1 MVNDANVIIPDIVAS
16 NGIIHVIDKV
26 LIPPGDEEEVPATTE
41 APITTEAPVTTEA
54 PITTEA
60 PVTTEAPIITTEAA
74 VPDTLPATTEAPEI
88 EIPEDVED
96 STPESSEQ
104 HQTTVVT
111 NSKSSKAAH
120 GTKSNKAHPE
130 QHKPAKKSSS
140 TTHASKGGKEPTY
153 PDVHKSATKTS
164 SKTESGKSVSS
175 KATKPSPPP
184 KSQFKGEMHAKS
196 SKSTDAKSHKQTYD
210 GVYSHHI
217 NVIDTKAQKVDDTE
231 NGNVAYKSSKQSKK
245 VMSM

>member
-1 MVNDANVIIPDIVAS
+1 MVAAEAPSSSLVTGDVVTLNGEPVAVTVSDGGVMVNDANVIIPDIMAS

-54 PITTEA
+54 PI
-60 PVTTEAPIITTEAA
+60 ITTEAA
-74 VPDTLPATTEAPEI
+74 VPDTLPATTEAPEV
-88 EIPEDVED
+88 EIPDVPAPA
-96 STPESSEQ
+96 PE
-104 HQTTVVT
+104 V
-111 NSKSSKAAH
+111 
-120 GTKSNKAHPE
+120 PE
-130 QHKPAKKSSS
+130 
-140 TTHASKGGKEPTY
+140 GG
-153 PDVHKSATKTS
+153 ATKAT
-164 SKTESGKSVSS
+164 KVPIES
-175 KATKPSPPP
+175 KATKAP
-184 KSQFKGEMHAKS
+184 HAKS
-196 SKSTDAKSHKQTYD
+196 SKSSDAKSYKQAYD